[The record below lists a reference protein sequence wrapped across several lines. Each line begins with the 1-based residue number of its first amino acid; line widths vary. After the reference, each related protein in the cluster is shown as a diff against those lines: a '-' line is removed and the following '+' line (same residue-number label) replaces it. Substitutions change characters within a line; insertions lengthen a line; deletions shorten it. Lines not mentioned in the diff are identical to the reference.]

1 MIALGYQ
8 DEITIMNSD
17 RFIKFLASVHT
28 LKGKAI
34 GRLNVM
40 VIGLFQIG
48 LIGRILGI
56 MFVWRERGPVASR
69 SDDLDNDQ
77 TLGFL
82 IGIQDVLDTALRVA
96 LASLFHTHIFRANHA
111 VWKMRVCGRSTRYS
125 DLHAI

>member
-1 MIALGYQ
+1 
-8 DEITIMNSD
+8 
-17 RFIKFLASVHT
+17 
-28 LKGKAI
+28 
-34 GRLNVM
+34 M

-82 IGIQDVLDTALRVA
+82 IGIQDVLDTALRIA
-96 LASLFHTHIFRANHA
+96 LASLFHTHIFRPNHT
-111 VWKMRVCGRSTRYS
+111 VWKMCVCGWSTRYS